1 MTNNEFQVKLDNM
14 FKEHLPI
21 AGKVKTVNELIF
33 VLRHDDEVE
42 DYNVNIN
49 SASQGFSFG
58 LLKESFFPTRSLALK
73 IKSIEYE
80 EDEFEESPY
89 PLLMIKTN

>member
-1 MTNNEFQVKLDNM
+1 MSNNEFQVKLDYM
-14 FKEHLPI
+14 FKNFLPI
-21 AGKVKTVNELIF
+21 AGKVKTINELVY
-33 VLRHDDEVE
+33 VLRYDDEVE

-58 LLKESFFPTRSLALK
+58 MVKDCFYPTKLLALK
-73 IKSIEYE
+73 IESIEYE
-80 EDEFEESPY
+80 EDEDSPY